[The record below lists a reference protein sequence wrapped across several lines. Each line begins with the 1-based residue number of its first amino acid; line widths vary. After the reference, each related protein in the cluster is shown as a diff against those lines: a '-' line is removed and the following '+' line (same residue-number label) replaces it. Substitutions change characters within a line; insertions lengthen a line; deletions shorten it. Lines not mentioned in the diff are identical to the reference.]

1 MCSSVTHL
9 LQYLNKQQ
17 TTKKKISNS
26 KIKEEDHRNSKLG
39 FWSSPS
45 SIKDWNCLIASSLAI
60 LISSFC
66 FLKRKLKESI
76 RIRIK
81 YRNFGLN
88 LWKPQLGLSFRIFS
102 SSLSLQPLELQLW
115 ERERDESAP
124 WKNMG
129 LYLFIYTSFSSKR
142 KGRGNLLLAT

>member
-1 MCSSVTHL
+1 MSSSVAHHL

-17 TTKKKISNS
+17 TTGEKKKISNS

-39 FWSSPS
+39 FWNSPS

-60 LISSFC
+60 PISSFC
-66 FLKRKLKESI
+66 FLTRNSNNPI

-88 LWKPQLGLSFRIFS
+88 LWKPQLGLSFRIFP
-102 SSLSLQPLELQLW
+102 SSLSLRPIELQLW
-115 ERERDESAP
+115 QRDEIAAP
-124 WKNMG
+124 KKNG
-129 LYLFIYTSFSSKR
+129 FYLFTYKSFSAWSILK
-142 KGRGNLLLAT
+142 LLF